1 MSVFELEKDIEQVK
15 FVLEKRGLDH
25 VVRAG
30 VLLDLD
36 VSASMK
42 GLYQEGVVQKVVD
55 RILPLGLACDNDGM
69 IDVWGFADGV
79 AKACSVE
86 RENYLGYVEKE
97 MMEEDGELEPILWG
111 GTQYAPVI
119 RENLKHFGL
128 LTRTGGFLGFG
139 RREVLVEESSLDLP
153 IIAYFITDGENTDQD
168 AAQELFERIAEAESQ
183 IYYVLVGVGSLRF
196 QFLRSAA
203 ERFPNVGFL
212 AVPNLVQFVHDDAI
226 FEQLLPP
233 ELCKWLKHEHEGEED
248 DDHHD

>member
-1 MSVFELEKDIEQVK
+1 MSVFQLEKDIEQVR

-30 VLLDLD
+30 VLLNLD
-36 VSASMK
+36 VSGSMK
-42 GLYQEGVVQKVVD
+42 GLYQEGIVQKVVD
-55 RILPLGLACDNDGM
+55 RILPLGLACDNDGE
-69 IDVWGFADGV
+69 INVWGFADGV

-86 RENYLGYVEKE
+86 RENYLGYVEWE

-139 RREVLVEESSLDLP
+139 RREVLVEESSLDLL
-153 IIAYFITDGENTDQD
+153 ILAYFITDGENTDQD
-168 AAQELFERIAEAESQ
+168 AAQALFEQIAQAESQ
-183 IYYVLVGVGSLRF
+183 IHYVLIGVGNAPFRF
-196 QFLRSAA
+196 LKDAA
-203 ERFPNVGFL
+203 ARFPNVGFL
-212 AVPNLVQFVHDDAI
+212 SVPNLVQFVSDDTI
-226 FEQLLPP
+226 FERLLPK
-233 ELCKWLKHEHEGEED
+233 ELCAWLDHGHEGEEG